1 MDPLSSLVLAIVVV
15 VVGFIVLA
23 GVIRTAVRKGV
34 EDVLYK
40 QNPDK
45 TWSAHPWLL
54 AAVQQAVAEATTP
67 DAAPRRDAAPP
78 PDAAPPRDQ

>member
-1 MDPLSSLVLAIVVV
+1 MDPLSSLVLTIVMV

-23 GVIRTAVRKGV
+23 GVIRTAVRKGI

-45 TWSAHPWLL
+45 TWSGHPWLL
-54 AAVQQAVAEATTP
+54 AAVRQAVAEAKSP
-67 DAAPRRDAAPP
+67 D
-78 PDAAPPRDQ
+78 PRDPDQP

>member
-1 MDPLSSLVLAIVVV
+1 MDPLSSLALTIVVV

-23 GVIRTAVRKGV
+23 GVIRTAVRKGI
-34 EDVLYK
+34 EDLLYK

-54 AAVQQAVAEATTP
+54 AAVRQAAAEAKSP
-67 DAAPRRDAAPP
+67 D
-78 PDAAPPRDQ
+78 PRDPDQP